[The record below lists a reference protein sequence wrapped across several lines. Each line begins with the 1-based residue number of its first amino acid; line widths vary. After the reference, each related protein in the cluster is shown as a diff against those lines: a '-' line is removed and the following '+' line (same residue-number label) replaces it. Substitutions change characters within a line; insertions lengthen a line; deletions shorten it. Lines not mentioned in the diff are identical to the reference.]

1 MNFDPSAPQPACQ
14 IILATLKD
22 VDRAFYDLKK
32 DMNPDFVHVFLDKMQ
47 RYATKP
53 DRALFLASYQNSF
66 IAFGTIINHSP
77 APQGSSK
84 TTAQLL
90 ENYACGTGLMVL
102 PEFRNKGVASRIIEQ
117 WEHWARQNKIP
128 GIWIVTRQMSDWYQR
143 CFYFSV
149 HGSIIRHGVK
159 KTILAKTLS
168 P

>member
-66 IAFGTIINHSP
+66 IAFGTTP
-77 APQGSSK
+77 
-84 TTAQLL
+84 QLL
-90 ENYACGTGLMVL
+90 KYQVKQRLSSWKIMPVEPGLWFFPSSEIKALPQELLNSGSTGHDKIKSPVSGLL
-102 PEFRNKGVASRIIEQ
+102 P
-117 WEHWARQNKIP
+117 AR
-128 GIWIVTRQMSDWYQR
+128 
-143 CFYFSV
+143 
-149 HGSIIRHGVK
+149 
-159 KTILAKTLS
+159 
-168 P
+168 